1 MTTLRQGTRMTL
13 SEYMALDIDGLW
25 ELADGE
31 LYEMPLP
38 NMDHQD
44 LIGCLYCMLGV
55 YLDETSSRLGHAWL
69 GVGVALSETMLLI
82 PDLVFVSS
90 RRRDVIQPNYVDG
103 VPDLVVEV
111 LSTNRRHDLTLK
123 RGWYAAAGIP
133 EYWIIDPIND
143 TLTVLELSGAEY
155 VERAALGR
163 SDTLATPIIP
173 GFELQLEDLFGNP
186 DRESIPSR

>member
-31 LYEMPLP
+31 LYEMPPP

-44 LIGCLYCMLGV
+44 LIGYLYFMLRA
-55 YLDETSSRLGHAWL
+55 YLDGTTPKLGSAWL
-69 GVGVALSETMLLI
+69 GVGVALSDNTLLI

-133 EYWIIDPIND
+133 EYWIIYPIND

-155 VERAALGR
+155 VERAVLGR

-186 DRESIPSR
+186 NRESIPSR